1 MVMVQEAM
9 VMMMTHAIISIC
21 NQTTFE
27 VCLTRMG
34 WCRFCAVKTSRAP
47 PPPDPEEPKKVA
59 EAIVAWGLDYVVLTS
74 VDRDDMSDQGSNH
87 FAETVRHLKS
97 RKPSM
102 LVEAL
107 VPDFQGDSKCVER
120 VATSGLDVF
129 AHNIETVEELQASVR
144 DRRANFTQSIHVLQ
158 MAKEM
163 APPGTLTKTSIMLG
177 CGETPVQVMNIL

>member
-1 MVMVQEAM
+1 M
-9 VMMMTHAIISIC
+9 S
-21 NQTTFE
+21 
-27 VCLTRMG
+27 
-34 WCRFCAVKTSRAP
+34 
-47 PPPDPEEPKKVA
+47 
-59 EAIVAWGLDYVVLTS
+59 S
-74 VDRDDMSDQGSNH
+74 VTYD
-87 FAETVRHLKS
+87 A
-97 RKPSM
+97 
-102 LVEAL
+102 

-144 DRRANFTQSIHVLQ
+144 DRRANFTQSIRVLQ